1 MISFVND
8 YSESACPEI
17 LKVLVD
23 TNMEG
28 NTAYSSDKHTLKA
41 VQLIRKK
48 IKSPNA
54 EVQILVG
61 DTDESYCSCV
71 LFASS

>member
-41 VQLIRKK
+41 VQRSEERRVGKECRSRW
-48 IKSPNA
+48 SP
-54 EVQILVG
+54 
-61 DTDESYCSCV
+61 YH
-71 LFASS
+71 

>member
-28 NTAYSSDKHTLKA
+28 NTAYPLA
-41 VQLIRKK
+41 ELI
-48 IKSPNA
+48 
-54 EVQILVG
+54 
-61 DTDESYCSCV
+61 
-71 LFASS
+71 

>member
-48 IKSPNA
+48 IKSP
-54 EVQILVG
+54 E
-61 DTDESYCSCV
+61 C
-71 LFASS
+71 